1 MLGTI
6 VNTAAVIAG
15 ALIGYF
21 FKRFI
26 PDRYSDTIIKA
37 ISLAVI
43 LIGLQM
49 ALEVKNV
56 LLMIVSLFIG
66 SLIGELLDIED
77 KLDKAGNFIE
87 GKLANLKGNISQ
99 GFVAATLIYCTGS
112 MAIVGA
118 IEGGLLNKHDILFA
132 KSFLDGI
139 MSIALS
145 ASLGIGVLFSSIS
158 VFLYQGSI
166 VMIAGLAKNVLTDQ
180 VVNEMSAIGGLL
192 ILAIGLN
199 FLIKERIRIGNMLP
213 SIFIPIIYFLLI
225 K

>member
-6 VNTAAVIAG
+6 VNTIAVVAG
-15 ALIGYF
+15 ALIGFF
-21 FKRFI
+21 FKKFI
-26 PDRYSDTIIKA
+26 PERYSDTIIKA

-43 LIGLQM
+43 LIGFQM
-49 ALEVKNV
+49 ALEVNNV
-56 LLMIVSLFIG
+56 LLLIVSLFIG

-77 KLDKAGNFIE
+77 KLDRAGNFIE
-87 GKLANLKGNISQ
+87 GKLSNLKGNISQ

-139 MSIALS
+139 MSIALA

-158 VFLYQGSI
+158 VFVYQGTI
-166 VMIAGLAKNVLTDQ
+166 VMIAGLAKNVLTDA

-213 SIFIPIIYFLLI
+213 SIFIPIIYFLII

>member
-6 VNTAAVIAG
+6 VNTLAVVAG
-15 ALIGYF
+15 ALVGYF
-21 FKRFI
+21 FKKFI

-37 ISLAVI
+37 ISLSVI

-49 ALEVKNV
+49 ALEVNNV
-56 LLMIVSLFIG
+56 LLMIVSLFLG
-66 SLIGELLDIED
+66 SLIGEVLDIED
-77 KLDKAGNFIE
+77 KLDKAGNMLE
-87 GKLANLKGNISQ
+87 DKLSSLKGNISQ

-139 MSIALS
+139 MSIALA
-145 ASLGIGVLFSSIS
+145 ASLGIGVLFSSLS
-158 VFLYQGSI
+158 VFVYQGSI
-166 VMIAGLAKNVLTDQ
+166 VMIAGFAKSLLTDA

-192 ILAIGLN
+192 IMAIGLN

-213 SIFIPIIYFLLI
+213 SIFIPIIYFLI
-225 K
+225 I